1 MPKSSGAAAKRRAP
15 GVPKVEPQSQ
25 RRGRAGKQKTKPKA
39 PAQPDLKKTAK
50 AQPKPPTKPKTKPA
64 KSKTDRRGTPRGKAT
79 RPGRGGGRIGNP
91 PFVATDDQRAS
102 VEQLAAVGTP
112 HWLIA
117 EELRISED
125 TLTRHFGPEL
135 ERGLMRIN
143 ARIGSQVAKAALE
156 GDKASRFF
164 WLKTRGGWKER
175 TVLEHTGENGAP
187 IKHEVSPEWDL
198 SGLSRADLKA
208 LKELSQKA
216 RPDAP
221 PSS

>member
-1 MPKSSGAAAKRRAP
+1 MAKSSGAAAKQRAS
-15 GVPKVEPQSQ
+15 GVSKLEPQVKP
-25 RRGRAGKQKTKPKA
+25 RGRAGSPKAKVAPAPEPAAKPK
-39 PAQPDLKKTAK
+39 KTSC
-50 AQPKPPTKPKTKPA
+50 PPKPA
-64 KSKTDRRGTPRGKAT
+64 KSKSDRRGTPKGKAT

-91 PFVATDDQRAS
+91 PFVATDEQRATI
-102 VEQLAAVGTP
+102 EQLSAVGTP

-125 TLTRHFGPEL
+125 TLTRHFPHEL

-198 SGLSRADLKA
+198 NGLSRADLKE
-208 LKELSQKA
+208 LKKLSQKA

-221 PSS
+221 AAT